1 MPKILGDSLAQHRE
15 QVRAKVFDAMRS
27 LLYTRGFDAITLS
40 GVASAAGVGRTAIY
54 NHFPDRESLLVA
66 FVEHET
72 SLYVTRLQEA
82 LAAVT
87 DPVDALAVFVRMQLR
102 VLAGRHTPPG
112 AKLNALLSPEAYE
125 QMASHVDP
133 ITAQLRTILTA
144 GIETGQMVDEDIDV
158 LVPMVTACL
167 ASREVVDAH
176 EDKIEE
182 TIETAVRFILRAVGV
197 RVA

>member
-1 MPKILGDSLAQHRE
+1 MPKILGESLAEHRS
-15 QVRAKVFDAMRS
+15 QVRTKVFDAMRT

-72 SLYVTRLQEA
+72 AQYVVRLREA
-82 LAAVT
+82 LAAVA
-87 DPVDALAVFVRMQLR
+87 DPVEALSIFVRMQLR

-112 AKLNALLSPEAYE
+112 AKLNALLSPEAY
-125 QMASHVDP
+125 QRMAEHVDP
-133 ITAQLRTILTA
+133 ITAELRSILTR
-144 GIETGQMVDEDIDV
+144 GIAAGQMIDEDVDV
-158 LVPMVTACL
+158 VITMVTASL
-167 ASREVVDAH
+167 ASREVVDAGP
-176 EDKIEE
+176 ELDD

>member
-1 MPKILGDSLAQHRE
+1 MPKILGESLADHRSR
-15 QVRAKVFDAMRS
+15 VRAKVFDAMRT

-40 GVASAAGVGRTAIY
+40 GVAAAAGVGRTAIY

-72 SLYVTRLQEA
+72 ARYVARLREA

-87 DPVDALAVFVRMQLR
+87 DPVEALAVFVRMQLR

-112 AKLNALLSPEAYE
+112 AKLNALLSPEAY
-125 QMASHVDP
+125 QRMAEHVDP
-133 ITAQLRTILTA
+133 VTAELRAVLTA
-144 GIETGQMVDEDIDV
+144 GIEAGQMVAEDVDV
-158 LVPMVTACL
+158 LVTMITASL
-167 ASREVVDAH
+167 ASREVVDAGT
-176 EDKIEE
+176 ELDD

>member
-1 MPKILGDSLAQHRE
+1 MPKILGESLAAHRE
-15 QVRAKVFDAMRS
+15 QVRAKVFDAMRT

-66 FVEHET
+66 FVENET
-72 SLYVTRLQEA
+72 SQYVIRLQQA

-87 DPVDALAVFVRMQLR
+87 DPVEAMSVFVRMQLR

-112 AKLNALLSPEAYE
+112 AKLNALLSPEAYKR
-125 QMASHVDP
+125 MAEHVDP
-133 ITAQLRTILTA
+133 ITAQLRTILTD
-144 GIETGQMVDEDIDV
+144 GIQSGQMVDEDVDV

-167 ASREVVDAH
+167 ASREVVDTQDDLDA
-176 EDKIEE
+176 

>member
-15 QVRAKVFDAMRS
+15 QVRTKVFDAMRS

-54 NHFPDRESLLVA
+54 NHFPDREALLVA

-72 SLYVTRLQEA
+72 SQYVTRLEQA

-87 DPVDALAVFVRMQLR
+87 DPVEALAVFVRMQLQA
-102 VLAGRHTPPG
+102 LAGRHTPPG
-112 AKLNALLSPEAYE
+112 GKLDALLTPAAY
-125 QMASHVDP
+125 QRMASHVDP
-133 ITAQLRTILTA
+133 INSQLREILVA
-144 GIETGQMVDEDIDV
+144 GIQGGQMVDEDVDV

-167 ASREVVDAH
+167 ATREVVEGRDGL
-176 EDKIEE
+176 EE
-182 TIETAVRFILRAVGV
+182 TIETAVRFVLRAVGV

>member
-1 MPKILGDSLAQHRE
+1 MPKILGESLAEHRS
-15 QVRAKVFDAMRS
+15 QVRAKVFDAMRT

-66 FVEHET
+66 FVENET
-72 SLYVTRLQEA
+72 SQYVIRLREA
-82 LAAVT
+82 LAAVS
-87 DPVDALAVFVRMQLR
+87 DPVEALAVFVRMQLR

-112 AKLNALLSPEAYE
+112 AKLNALLSPEAY
-125 QMASHVDP
+125 QRMAEHVDP
-133 ITAQLRTILTA
+133 ITTELRTILSR
-144 GIETGQMVDEDIDV
+144 GIASGQMVDEDVDV
-158 LVPMVTACL
+158 LITMITASL
-167 ASREVVDAH
+167 ASREVVDAGS
-176 EDKIEE
+176 ELDN

>member
-1 MPKILGDSLAQHRE
+1 MPKILGESLAEHRS
-15 QVRAKVFDAMRS
+15 QVRAKVFDAMRT

-72 SLYVTRLQEA
+72 SQYVIRLREA
-82 LAAVT
+82 LAAVS
-87 DPVDALAVFVRMQLR
+87 DPVEALAVFVRMQLR

-112 AKLNALLSPEAYE
+112 AKLNALLSPEAY
-125 QMASHVDP
+125 QRMAEHVDP
-133 ITAQLRTILTA
+133 ITTELRSILQA
-144 GIETGQMVDEDIDV
+144 GIAAGQMVAEDVDV
-158 LVPMVTACL
+158 LVTMITASL
-167 ASREVVDAH
+167 ASREVVDAGSQL
-176 EDKIEE
+176 DD

>member
-1 MPKILGDSLAQHRE
+1 MPKIIGESLAAHRE
-15 QVRAKVFDAMRS
+15 QVRAKVFDAMRT

-72 SLYVTRLQEA
+72 AQYVLRLQEA
-82 LAAVT
+82 LATVT
-87 DPVDALAVFVRMQLR
+87 DPVEALAVFVRMQLR
-102 VLAGRHTPPG
+102 VLAGRHAPPG
-112 AKLNALLSPEAYE
+112 AKLNALLSPEAYKR
-125 QMASHVDP
+125 MAEHVDP
-133 ITAQLRTILTA
+133 ITAQLRTILTE
-144 GIETGQMVDEDIDV
+144 GIKTGQMVDEDVEV

-176 EDKIEE
+176 SDLEA

>member
-1 MPKILGDSLAQHRE
+1 MPKILGESLAAHRE
-15 QVRAKVFDAMRS
+15 QVRAKVFDAMRT

-72 SLYVTRLQEA
+72 AQYVVRLREA

-87 DPVDALAVFVRMQLR
+87 DPVEALAVFVRMQLR

-112 AKLNALLSPEAYE
+112 AKLNAFLSPEAY
-125 QMASHVDP
+125 QRMAAHVDP
-133 ITAQLRTILTA
+133 ITAELRSILEA
-144 GIETGQMVDEDIDV
+144 GVSSGQMVAEDVDV
-158 LVPMVTACL
+158 LVTMITASL
-167 ASREVVDAH
+167 ASREVVDAGSEL
-176 EDKIEE
+176 ED
-182 TIETAVRFILRAVGV
+182 TIETAVRFVLRGVGV

>member
-1 MPKILGDSLAQHRE
+1 MPKILGESLAEHRS
-15 QVRAKVFDAMRS
+15 QVRAKVFDAMRT

-72 SLYVTRLQEA
+72 SQYVVRLREA

-87 DPVDALAVFVRMQLR
+87 DPVEALAVFVRMQLR

-112 AKLNALLSPEAYE
+112 AKLNALLSPEAY
-125 QMASHVDP
+125 QRMAEHVDP
-133 ITAQLRTILTA
+133 ITTELRTILEA
-144 GIETGQMVDEDIDV
+144 GIASGQMMAEDVDV
-158 LVPMVTACL
+158 LVTMITASL
-167 ASREVVDAH
+167 ASREVVDAGS
-176 EDKIEE
+176 ELDR

>member
-1 MPKILGDSLAQHRE
+1 MPKIIGESLAAHRE
-15 QVRAKVFDAMRS
+15 QVRAKVFDAMRT

-72 SLYVTRLQEA
+72 SQYVVRLQKT
-82 LAAVT
+82 LSTVT
-87 DPVDALAVFVRMQLR
+87 DPVEALGVFVRMQLQ

-112 AKLNALLSPEAYE
+112 AKLNALLSPEAYKR
-125 QMASHVDP
+125 MAEHVDP
-133 ITAQLRTILTA
+133 ITAQLRAILTE
-144 GIETGQMVDEDIDV
+144 GIKTGQMVDEDVDV

-167 ASREVVDAH
+167 ASREVVDAQGDL
-176 EDKIEE
+176 EA